1 MIRDLIL
8 PRLAGRCGGRSQQQ
22 QRVIS
27 LYIGPMR
34 GAKILHTS
42 DTHLG
47 VAGQGDGTALEE
59 RAFARAID
67 LAIEQDV
74 DALLV
79 AGDLFDHAR
88 VPETLL
94 AWTAGQ
100 LDRAGRPVLLLTGNH
115 DVLDGSSVHHRFRAP
130 DRCTQTVLLDQPAGS
145 IVEVPGTDI
154 VVWGRAMVEHA
165 PWFRP
170 LEGVPPRPAG
180 RWSVVAG
187 HGLAL
192 TNDRRSDRGSPITP
206 ADIAAV
212 DWDYVALG
220 HVHAHMV
227 LREPPLPVVY
237 PGATLRSHQGM
248 PGVVVVTF
256 TPGTGTSFEWM
267 ALDRV

>member
-1 MIRDLIL
+1 M
-8 PRLAGRCGGRSQQQ
+8 RS
-22 QRVIS
+22 
-27 LYIGPMR
+27 
-34 GAKILHTS
+34 AKILHTS

-47 VAGQGDGTALEE
+47 ATGRGDGAALEE

-74 DALLV
+74 DAILI

-88 VPETLL
+88 VPESLL

-100 LDRAGRPVLLLTGNH
+100 LDRAGRPVVLLAGNH
-115 DVLDGSSVHHRFRAP
+115 DVLDGSSVHHRFGAR
-130 DRCTQTVLLDQPAGS
+130 DRCAQTMLLDQLDGS

-170 LEGVPPRPAG
+170 LAGVPPRPAG
-180 RWSVVAG
+180 RWSVVTG

-192 TNDRRSDRGSPITP
+192 TDDTRSDHGSPITP

-220 HVHAHMV
+220 HVHGHMV

-237 PGATLRSHQGM
+237 SGATLRSHQGM